1 MLLLLKLVLA
11 PLLVAL
17 ATLVARRWGPKIG
30 GVVVGLPLSTG
41 PIFLFLAIDQGLA
54 FAESMRRHSDRLG
67 RGGRLCADLYGCVPI
82 RRLGLLPC
90 GFHDQLLRGLCN
102 CRHFVTRRRDCA
114 GTGCLPGSFDCC
126 VVDQKTPTW
135 LDQVSVTMVGH
146 LASHAGHVSADLGGH
161 NSGGYP
167 RADLQWDRWNVSD
180 SHDSDDT
187 FYTSPIRAR
196 RGHRHVARQ
205 RVVVDRLCK
214 LFSCHGVGSSS
225 LRTSDST

>member
-1 MLLLLKLVLA
+1 M
-11 PLLVAL
+11 
-17 ATLVARRWGPKIG
+17 
-30 GVVVGLPLSTG
+30 VGLPLSTG

-54 FAESMRRHSDRLG
+54 FAERACVGILTALVGVAGFALTYTAVSRL
-67 RGGRLCADLYGCVPI
+67 

-90 GFHDQLLRGLCN
+90 GFRDQLLRDLCN

-161 NSGGYP
+161 NGGGYP
-167 RADLQWDRWNVSD
+167 RVDLQWDRWNVSD

-187 FYTSPIRAR
+187 FYTSPTRAR

-205 RVVVDRLCK
+205 RVVVDRLRK
-214 LFSCHGVGSSS
+214 LFSRHGVGSSS
-225 LRTSDST
+225 LRTIIICGGGFVWVSKVARKPPIRPASIL